1 MTTPLEPW
9 ICVTEFY
16 LVMLRRT
23 TWFWALIIHSAAQ
36 CFGSTTSRQTP
47 LLLLRSLSDI
57 KDFPQSIF
65 LSRPT
70 RSLGTTPAKRLQH
83 QTLRH
88 LFTVNDSESIPVS
101 QSGTQ
106 KQRSGWSLGLRL
118 LDELWNLRPGSLSLG
133 LQGYHFGV
141 FLVDERTTLTLGPQE
156 VLVTRG
162 SESCK
167 MYPKISRTSTA
178 ENFSD
183 SNPWVILLFF
193 RERRKRTSPW
203 YYFISVDRALRWS
216 TLFVLY
222 GPRNL
227 STEVWW
233 LKECHK
239 DQIVQQ
245 IRTLIF

>member
-70 RSLGTTPAKRLQH
+70 RSLVTTPAKRLQTPNLEASFH
-83 QTLRH
+83 REWLGINSGRPIGNTKTTLRMI
-88 LFTVNDSESIPVS
+88 FGSAPTWWRP
-101 QSGTQ
+101 
-106 KQRSGWSLGLRL
+106 
-118 LDELWNLRPGSLSLG
+118 LWNLRPGSLSLG

-167 MYPKISRTSTA
+167 MYPKISWTSTA

-183 SNPWVILLFF
+183 SNLW
-193 RERRKRTSPW
+193 EGQEYRTFSQLSLSSGH
-203 YYFISVDRALRWS
+203 INCLRS
-216 TLFVLY
+216 F
-222 GPRNL
+222 
-227 STEVWW
+227 E
-233 LKECHK
+233 H
-239 DQIVQQ
+239 
-245 IRTLIF
+245 

>member
-70 RSLGTTPAKRLQH
+70 RSLVTTPAKRLQH

-88 LFTVNDSESIPVS
+88 LFTVNDSESIPVANREHKNNAQDDLWVCAYLMKTFVKFTTREPES
-101 QSGTQ
+101 RPS
-106 KQRSGWSLGLRL
+106 RIPLRCLPGWWK
-118 LDELWNLRPGSLSLG
+118 DYVNA
-133 LQGYHFGV
+133 
-141 FLVDERTTLTLGPQE
+141 
-156 VLVTRG
+156 
-162 SESCK
+162 
-167 MYPKISRTSTA
+167 RTSG
-178 ENFSD
+178 
-183 SNPWVILLFF
+183 
-193 RERRKRTSPW
+193 
-203 YYFISVDRALRWS
+203 
-216 TLFVLY
+216 
-222 GPRNL
+222 GP
-227 STEVWW
+227 
-233 LKECHK
+233 CHK
-239 DQIVQQ
+239 GLWVM
-245 IRTLIF
+245 